1 MDFIERIKDSV
12 NSIDELPINS
22 NDNLPIQL
30 RSGYLGTDE
39 SLVIYPLPGSTTTKE
54 YMDGAKDVDM
64 NYEIAMKSKDG
75 DKLQQVLWLISEH
88 LDKIKSVISQ
98 DDSFTFNKL
107 KITSKPFISQFDEQG
122 WLVFLLDFTANIT
135 IEGDL

>member
-12 NSIDELPINS
+12 NSID
-22 NDNLPIQL
+22 NLPIQL
-30 RSGYLGTDE
+30 RIGYLGTDE
-39 SLVIYPLPGSTTTKE
+39 SLVIYPLPGSATTKE

-88 LDKIKSVISQ
+88 LDKVKSVISQ

-107 KITSKPFISQFDEQG
+107 TITSKPFINEYNEQG